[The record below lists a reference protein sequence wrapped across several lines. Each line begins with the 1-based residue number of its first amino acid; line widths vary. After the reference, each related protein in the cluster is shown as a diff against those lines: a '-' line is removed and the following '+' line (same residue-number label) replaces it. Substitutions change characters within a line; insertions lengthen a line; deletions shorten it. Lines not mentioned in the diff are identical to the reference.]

1 MRTHEHIL
9 DVAIKLFNEEGILDV
24 GLNRIATEAGV
35 SRGHLHYYFNTKKE
49 IFRAIFNAINTEM
62 EQQWYQDHKQHSY
75 AHMRRMFM
83 RQMDLMY
90 RYRCFYSEVRALVLH
105 DQLLRSRYL
114 TNRRRRAEHIQ
125 LYFQGL
131 IDRGIMVAPRFGKGL
146 SDCVKMGMLICDNWF
161 SDLQLEDRV
170 LDENALEEGYQ
181 LVCRIFDPWIVS
193 DADRTNHATPD
204 AGRSKSRSALE
215 NVPITARK

>member
-9 DVAIKLFNEEGILDV
+9 DVAISLFNEEGILNV

-35 SRGHLHYYFNTKKE
+35 SRGHLHYYFNTKTE
-49 IFRAIFNAINTEM
+49 LFRAIFDRINGEM
-62 EQQWYQDHKQHSY
+62 EQLWYQDHKQRSY
-75 AHMRRMFM
+75 SHMRQMFM

-105 DQLLRSRYL
+105 DELLRSRYL
-114 TNRRRRAEHIQ
+114 NNRRRRAEHIQ

-131 IDRGIMVAPRFGKGL
+131 IDRSVMAEPKFGNGL

-161 SDLQLEDRV
+161 SNLQLEGRP
-170 LDENALEEGYQ
+170 LEENEFEEGYQ
-181 LVCRIFDPWIVS
+181 LVCRIFDPWIIS
-193 DADRTNHATPD
+193 DVER
-204 AGRSKSRSALE
+204 RSAQAARNRGAKSTGTLE
-215 NVPITARK
+215 PVPVPARK